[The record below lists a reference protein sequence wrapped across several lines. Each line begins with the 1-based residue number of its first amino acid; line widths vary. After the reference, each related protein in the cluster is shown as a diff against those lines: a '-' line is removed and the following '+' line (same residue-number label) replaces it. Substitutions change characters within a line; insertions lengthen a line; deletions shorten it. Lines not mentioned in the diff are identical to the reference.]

1 MAKRHSA
8 VTFATV
14 REIGRSLPGVEE
26 STAYGSPALK
36 VKGVLVACIAI
47 HRSAEPNSLAVRVAF
62 DHRAAL
68 LAEAPDVYYLTP
80 HYDEY
85 PFVLVRM
92 GRVRPDALKDLLISA
107 HRLASKSPKSRSRK
121 PSRRV

>member
-1 MAKRHSA
+1 MAKRHTA

-36 VKGVLVACIAI
+36 VKGVLIACIAI
-47 HRSAEPNSLAVRVAF
+47 HRSAERNSLAVRVAF
-62 DHRAAL
+62 DQRAAL

-80 HYDEY
+80 HYDEH

-92 GRVRPDALKDLLISA
+92 GRVRPDALKDLLIGA
-107 HRLASKSPKSRSRK
+107 HRLASKSKVRK